1 MESSVAVASYP
12 TPPHTNRKS
21 LFPWAR
27 LVPPPPLPPAVRV
40 PSTSHTR
47 GNGKL
52 MTRNYSVRAEGMG
65 APSIRNTDLAGASRG
80 GAKVKGRK
88 SNSRGCGASAV
99 AQDRPVSRICR
110 FPTLWFR
117 GVHAIRR
124 SSGAGR
130 VLASLV
136 TRARGPGVLANG
148 SYASGFRRV
157 TARVRGPQVPIARFC
172 DGFGGGGTGV
182 VGGMRLVLWCGF
194 RIHGAHALC
203 LSVGSPVESST
214 TPRRDSCADR
224 DHETTAGPHV
234 GRRNQQR
241 LVTGCRSESFH
252 MRLQCESQK
261 DCPRTIDQLTGRWS
275 VGSRSALADL
285 ISHVHTRTTTPPY
298 DYVVVQ
304 HCIRGLWTSSGGG
317 SHFPVDQMPRGSTR
331 Y

>member
-65 APSIRNTDLAGASRG
+65 APSIRNTDLAGASR
-80 GAKVKGRK
+80 AKVKGRK

-172 DGFGGGGTGV
+172 DGFGEVVLVWSGV
-182 VGGMRLVLWCGF
+182 CGLCF
-194 RIHGAHALC
+194 GAGSEYMAPT
-203 LSVGSPVESST
+203 LS
-214 TPRRDSCADR
+214 A
-224 DHETTAGPHV
+224 
-234 GRRNQQR
+234 
-241 LVTGCRSESFH
+241 CRSG
-252 MRLQCESQK
+252 L
-261 DCPRTIDQLTGRWS
+261 RWNRRRHRD
-275 VGSRSALADL
+275 GTRAPTEITRPPQGHTSAVE
-285 ISHVHTRTTTPPY
+285 INNV
-298 DYVVVQ
+298 
-304 HCIRGLWTSSGGG
+304 
-317 SHFPVDQMPRGSTR
+317 
-331 Y
+331 